1 MSIYARKYGE
11 WAELADWFESAKPQH
26 KHVLFAIQFPRVY
39 HVWMGM
45 KAIKT
50 FGELLT
56 NFFGPLFEATAA
68 PEKHVALAKLLSQI
82 RCFDTVDN
90 EAKEDVYFLEGLPPA
105 SEYDSQDNPPY
116 SYYTF
121 YFWYNM
127 RALNALRQAKG
138 MNTFK
143 LRPHAGEAGPSHHLA
158 TTFLF
163 ANGISHGIN
172 LEREP
177 VLQYLY
183 YLANVPISVSP
194 ISNACLFLPYA
205 MCASNVHRGAH
216 ACVSLASR
224 NRRLSLRPRMA
235 PHVPSPCGSRSTGTP
250 SRRSSSVGST

>member
-45 KAIKT
+45 K
-50 FGELLT
+50 
-56 NFFGPLFEATAA
+56 
-68 PEKHVALAKLLSQI
+68 
-82 RCFDTVDN
+82 
-90 EAKEDVYFLEGLPPA
+90 AKEDVYFLEGLPPA

-205 MCASNVHRGAH
+205 MCASNEHRGAH
-216 ACVSLASR
+216 ACMSLASR
-224 NRRLSLRPRMA
+224 NRMLSLRPRMA
-235 PHVPSPCGSRSTGTP
+235 SHVSSPCGSRSTGTP